1 MFNLTFKEAFT
12 DNLQNSFPVLKAL
25 QQKAKHEGLRGK
37 KETDVEI
44 LVLKKL
50 KENIKRRETA
60 FTHSFL
66 SSMVSG
72 PAHFEIVEKVFH
84 L

>member
-25 QQKAKHEGLRGK
+25 QQNAKREGLREK

-50 KENIKRRETA
+50 KENILKGEKRLL
-60 FTHSFL
+60 H
-66 SSMVSG
+66 
-72 PAHFEIVEKVFH
+72 IVFSPLWSQVQHILK